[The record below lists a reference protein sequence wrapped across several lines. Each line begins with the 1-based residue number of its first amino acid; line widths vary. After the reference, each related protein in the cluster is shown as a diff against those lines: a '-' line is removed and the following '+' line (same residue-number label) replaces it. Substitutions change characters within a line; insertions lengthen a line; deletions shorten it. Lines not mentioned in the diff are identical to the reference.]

1 LENEDVEK
9 RLFGELYDMFVD
21 VMKKYEKQ
29 WEKKKYE
36 FILALVA
43 ILINHENR
51 ISELEEKLYSKTR
64 LED

>member
-1 LENEDVEK
+1 MEK

-21 VMKKYEKQ
+21 AMKKYEKQ

-51 ISELEEKLYSKTR
+51 ISELEEKLCSR
-64 LED
+64 SQSED